1 MLQPARTKRLHW
13 WLMET
18 RVVCV
23 DQNGRQIQKT
33 RSEITCAWHFKYA
46 VVVVE
51 WWTLSCIEIRSLSSP
66 PNPFLKPKYVK
77 RRRKI
82 SKPEQAFLQSYF
94 HWFFTE
100 VLDQLTNADLFLHG
114 TMPLILINYHP
125 LLLTGLSLLFIPVGL
140 APWMSLCLSQIHKN
154 ETILNSVCPSKLPQ
168 SATTLEHQ
176 YCGFP
181 VGRVAR
187 HAVQEIRSD
196 QVTCLYTALWI
207 TINYTV
213 ASTI

>member
-1 MLQPARTKRLHW
+1 MLQQARTKRLHW

-18 RVVCV
+18 RVVRLCGSEWKAISKGEIR
-23 DQNGRQIQKT
+23 DNMCLTFQICGCGR
-33 RSEITCAWHFKYA
+33 W
-46 VVVVE
+46 VMN
-51 WWTLSCIEIRSLSSP
+51 LSCIEIRSLSSP

-125 LLLTGLSLLFIPVGL
+125 LLLTGLSLLFIPVGRSGPL
-140 APWMSLCLSQIHKN
+140 NVSLSVSNSQERNDSQLSVSFKAPAERDDFGTS
-154 ETILNSVCPSKLPQ
+154 ILRLPSRSRSPPRSSRDQ
-168 SATTLEHQ
+168 
-176 YCGFP
+176 
-181 VGRVAR
+181 
-187 HAVQEIRSD
+187 IRSGHLS
-196 QVTCLYTALWI
+196 VHRI
-207 TINYTV
+207 VNNH
-213 ASTI
+213 